1 MEKQVMQEMSELIN
15 SLESTAGRLKE
26 KAQGMQ
32 SVERN
37 VARIM
42 ASIAMLKIN
51 VNDVCEFGA

>member
-1 MEKQVMQEMSELIN
+1 MEKQTMKEMGELIN
-15 SLESTAGRLKE
+15 HLEATAVSLKE

-51 VNDVCEFGA
+51 VNDVCELET